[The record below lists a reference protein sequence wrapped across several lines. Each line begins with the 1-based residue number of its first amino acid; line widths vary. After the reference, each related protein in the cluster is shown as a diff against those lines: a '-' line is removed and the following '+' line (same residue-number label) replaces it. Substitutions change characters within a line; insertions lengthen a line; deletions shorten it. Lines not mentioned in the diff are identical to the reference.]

1 MKYQFGAAEG
11 LWVWWRHQWPSTPTH
26 LCVASVA
33 AGALIMAGL
42 LCVTSLGLQAPITLI
57 GLFGGLLMG
66 LVAAAIEA
74 NCTDK
79 MLVRPHS
86 DIHSG

>member
-1 MKYQFGAAEG
+1 
-11 LWVWWRHQWPSTPTH
+11 
-26 LCVASVA
+26 
-33 AGALIMAGL
+33 MAGL